1 MTAMPAERIFM
12 IFILAPLLMFIWEHV
27 VLDHQHVHP
36 LADGT
41 TTGCSEVGCEDGCG
55 MPVEPPDTSVPGG
68 GWAFKP
74 KKAKPSERSSLL
86 GKGKKGAVAP
96 SGEAAAAG
104 GGEPWTRRWMPKML
118 RPGCQPVWLIWL
130 FEKWALLT
138 RVAAWLIH
146 SFFDG
151 IILGSSD
158 PRPQVM
164 LPLTFA
170 ILVCAVQVTTPTL
183 TLTLT
188 LTLILTLTLTLTLP
202 LPTTLD
208 PGRGGHVHLFQHA
221 QGRPHLPH
229 RDHRRLRPF

>member
-118 RPGCQPVWLIWL
+118 RPGCQPVWLIL
-130 FEKWALLT
+130 ALTLALALTLT
-138 RVAAWLIH
+138 R
-146 SFFDG
+146 F
-151 IILGSSD
+151 
-158 PRPQVM
+158 RT
-164 LPLTFA
+164 LPLTRTR
-170 ILVCAVQVTTPTL
+170 IPTRTLTRTRTL

-188 LTLILTLTLTLTLP
+188 RC
-202 LPTTLD
+202 
-208 PGRGGHVHLFQHA
+208 G
-221 QGRPHLPH
+221 
-229 RDHRRLRPF
+229 